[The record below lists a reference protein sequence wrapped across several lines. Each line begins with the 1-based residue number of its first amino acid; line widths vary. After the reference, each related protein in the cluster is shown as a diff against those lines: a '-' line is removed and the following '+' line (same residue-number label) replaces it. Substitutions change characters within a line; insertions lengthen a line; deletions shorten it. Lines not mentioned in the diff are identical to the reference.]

1 MNGRKNYDSIPT
13 DLIPEILL
21 RLPGKSIARF
31 RCVSKLW
38 LSILTRPRLLVA
50 LERANEE
57 MLFFSSPHPQN
68 PYDNPYDK
76 PSPVVAADFLMKFVC
91 PELRA
96 FTSGLIYLCS
106 NERVIYNL
114 STGEYVNLPDLKR
127 YRKSNSFLGYDP
139 LNKQF
144 KVLFMAYLSGPDDH
158 RILTLGPS
166 KKKKWR
172 KIKCRLIHQPLYD
185 RVRINGIC
193 INGVLY
199 YIGKADGY
207 TAEERPY
214 MIICFDVRSEKFK
227 FVKAE
232 CFGDPKATK
241 LINYKG
247 KLGGI
252 DLTYNDSD
260 AIELC
265 MWILEDVERKE
276 WSKYVYTLPL
286 NNIRNVFVVGVITT
300 GEIVLSGKVT
310 STPFCV
316 FYFSPER
323 NTLQRVEIRGVGEYH
338 EAFETECTVR
348 AFVDYV
354 VDSKFIT

>member
-247 KLGGI
+247 KLGG
-252 DLTYNDSD
+252 
-260 AIELC
+260 
-265 MWILEDVERKE
+265 
-276 WSKYVYTLPL
+276 
-286 NNIRNVFVVGVITT
+286 
-300 GEIVLSGKVT
+300 
-310 STPFCV
+310 
-316 FYFSPER
+316 
-323 NTLQRVEIRGVGEYH
+323 
-338 EAFETECTVR
+338 
-348 AFVDYV
+348 
-354 VDSKFIT
+354 

>member
-106 NERVIYNL
+106 NER
-114 STGEYVNLPDLKR
+114 
-127 YRKSNSFLGYDP
+127 YDP

-227 FVKAE
+227 F
-232 CFGDPKATK
+232 
-241 LINYKG
+241 
-247 KLGGI
+247 
-252 DLTYNDSD
+252 
-260 AIELC
+260 LC

>member
-1 MNGRKNYDSIPT
+1 MSRRKHIPT

-21 RLPGKSIARF
+21 RLPGKSMARF

-38 LSILTRPRLLVA
+38 LSILTRPRLLFA
-50 LERANEE
+50 LERTNEE
-57 MLFFSSPHPQN
+57 MLFFSSPHPLY
-68 PYDNPYDK
+68 PYEK
-76 PSPVVAADFLMKFVC
+76 SSPVVAADFLMKFESAGLVA
-91 PELRA
+91 L
-96 FTSGLIYLCS
+96 TSGLIYVLS
-106 NERVIYNL
+106 DMRMIYNL
-114 STGEYVNLPDLKR
+114 NTGEHVALPELRR
-127 YRKSNSFLGYDP
+127 YRKSNTFLGFDP

-144 KVLFMAYLSGPDDH
+144 KVLFMAYIGGPDDH
-158 RILTLGPS
+158 RILTLGPRN
-166 KKKKWR
+166 KKKWR
-172 KIKCRLIHQPLYD
+172 KIKCGLRHEPLYD
-185 RVRINGIC
+185 KVRINGIC

-199 YIGKADGY
+199 YIG
-207 TAEERPY
+207 EEDEVVGGSY
-214 MIICFDVRSEKFK
+214 FIICFDVRSEKFK

-232 CFGDPKATK
+232 CFDDPESTK

-252 DLTYNDSD
+252 ELTYNDSD

-276 WSKYVYTLPL
+276 WSKYVYTLPV
-286 NNIRNVFVVGVITT
+286 NNICNVFVVGVTTT
-300 GEIVLSGKVT
+300 GEIILSEKVT

-338 EAFETECTVR
+338 EAFETVCTVR
-348 AFVDYV
+348 AFVDYA